1 MSKQKMQVFD
11 PAMCCSSGVCGP
23 NVDPKLVRFSNDL
36 EWLQKQGV
44 EVERFGLSSN
54 PGAFARNDAVKKA
67 LEQGGTD
74 CLPLII
80 VNDVIVHRKSY
91 PDRDTLAQYCGIAGN
106 APQSD
111 GYAKEPGIEPVVST
125 PACGPGCDCNAPPQ
139 SNRAKTLVSVVV
151 LAAIVGIL
159 SYKMFFTKQADAT
172 SGIASFEMA
181 ASFGSAS
188 GQNLDSFGD
197 LNRFAIDQDAVF
209 VFVPNKRGEDI
220 SDRSKTAVLSAQKTL
235 GSKGTKVGLFT
246 LKTSSPDYAGISSQ
260 VKVPAV
266 LVVVKG
272 KGMSVISG
280 EASES
285 GILQAFVASSRASGC
300 GGAASCAPGAP
311 GCK

>member
-1 MSKQKMQVFD
+1 MNKQKIQVFD

-23 NVDPKLVRFSNDL
+23 NVEPKLVRFSNDL
-36 EWLQKQGV
+36 DWLQKQGV

-54 PGAFARNDAVKKA
+54 PGAFASNNLVKMA
-67 LEQGGTD
+67 LEQEGSD

-80 VNDVIVHRKSY
+80 VDNVIVHQKSY
-91 PDRDTLAQYCGIAGN
+91 PEREKLAQYCGIAGN
-106 APQSD
+106 TLKSD
-111 GYAKEPGIEPVVST
+111 GSAGGSIVKPEAAMSG
-125 PACGPGCDCNAPPQ
+125 CGPGCDCNAPAQ
-139 SNRAKTLVSVVV
+139 RNRPKTFVSVVV
-151 LAAIVGIL
+151 LAVVVGIL
-159 SYKMFFTKQADAT
+159 AYKMFFTKQADAT

-181 ASFGSAS
+181 ASFGSSS

-197 LNRFAIDQDAVF
+197 LNRFAMDQDAVF

-272 KGMSVISG
+272 KGMSVVSG